1 MPTHLQESCP
11 FLSGQFSDQLP
22 FLSQPLLIRRMPLP
36 IVVAFSGVV
45 DDRVKFGREIR
56 QTPLREVFQIV
67 PVTVEEPEIYS
78 ITTIFG
84 CVKRNGFASSVFAPG
99 LTARVIS
106 TRYGAPMN
114 PPA

>member
-1 MPTHLQESCP
+1 
-11 FLSGQFSDQLP
+11 
-22 FLSQPLLIRRMPLP
+22 MPLP

-84 CVKRNGFASSVFAPG
+84 CVRRNGFASSVFAPG
-99 LTARVIS
+99 LTARVMS
-106 TRYGAPMN
+106 MRYGAPMN